1 MMFLSD
7 NAQTDIIEAFKSTS
21 RYLDDLLNIDNPIFE
36 GMVTQIY
43 PTELRIPKQH
53 FFFFYFHFSIS
64 NGFVS
69 STIYD
74 RFLIWFLWP
83 SDDDRFYAVHIRLK
97 ECLVI

>member
-36 GMVTQIY
+36 AMVTQIY

-53 FFFFYFHFSIS
+53 FFFISIS
-64 NGFVS
+64 
-69 STIYD
+69 
-74 RFLIWFLWP
+74 RFQMVLFHQRFMIEFLF
-83 SDDDRFYAVHIRLK
+83 DFFDLLMMTVFMLFIFGLK